1 MGDKV
6 KFGIKNAHIFPIV
19 SVNGGVPTYGAVIPV
34 PGAVSFSL
42 DAQGDINKF
51 YADNIVY
58 YQSASNN
65 GYEGDLEVALIPDAV
80 FEQIFKYAKDA
91 NGVISENTNVEYASF
106 AMTFEEDGD
115 QTGTKFV
122 LYNCTATR
130 PSRSLA
136 TIEDTKTPTTQ
147 TLTVSAIPLANG
159 NVLAMSTETTPDATL
174 NTWHESVYMTSG
186 VADYLVQFN
195 SNGGSPVQSQS
206 IAAGSK
212 ATKPDDPTKAGYT
225 FINWYSDLALTDV
238 FDFDT
243 LITTNVMLY
252 AKWQGGYTS

>member
-19 SVNGGVPTYGAVIPV
+19 SVNMGVPTYRSPIDV

-42 DAQGDINKF
+42 NAQGDINKF

-80 FEQIFKYAKDA
+80 FEQIFKYSKD
-91 NGVISENTNVEYASF
+91 NNNVIAENVNVEYASF

-130 PSRSLA
+130 PTRTLN
-136 TIEDTKTPTTQ
+136 TIEDSKTPTTQ
-147 TLTVSAIPLANG
+147 TLTVSAIPLASG
-159 NVLAMSTETTPDATL
+159 DVLAMSTATTPTATL
-174 NTWHESVYMTSG
+174 EAWHSTVYLPSS
-186 VADYLVQFN
+186 AANCLVQFN
-195 SNGGSPVQSQS
+195 SNGGSAVQSQTVVVGGKV
-206 IAAGSK
+206 AE
-212 ATKPDDPTKAGYT
+212 PDAPTKDGYT
-225 FINWYSDLALTDV
+225 FDAWYSDLGLTDAWT
-238 FDFDT
+238 FSTDT
-243 LITTNVMLY
+243 VTTNMMLY
-252 AKWQGGYTS
+252 AKWTEI